1 MKITKQKL
9 KQIIKEERRK
19 LMTESYTNTT
29 AGTLSIYD
37 ELTAAGLSE
46 DQINDSQVGYLN
58 GHSPEDPAI
67 EDMLF
72 NYYMDTNQIPYE
84 YATGRN
90 NTPDEWIS
98 MHWDD
103 LESKG
108 LGF

>member
-1 MKITKQKL
+1 MNL
-9 KQIIKEERRK
+9 EPA
-19 LMTESYTNTT
+19 N
-29 AGTLSIYD
+29 LSIRD
-37 ELTAAGLSE
+37 ELTFAGLSY
-46 DQINDSQVGYLN
+46 DQINDVEVGYLN
-58 GHSPEDPAI
+58 GHMSEDSVI

-72 NYYMDTNQIPYE
+72 NYYMDTQQLPHE

-103 LESKG
+103 LEANS